1 MEKGAVI
8 SNQLWLYMYACQFI
22 KHIYILCIHI
32 SLFSNC
38 NFTDTFRLRPK
49 HLYNITS
56 TSFVFIHRQFIFLAN
71 PKCGTWFSFL
81 CWNNILS
88 FFTFVTLIL
97 LVLFTKCVTYNV
109 LNNIIIDNIKSY
121 IIRFILYPA
130 SMNIILYWPSK
141 YHIVIHILFGVGELL
156 IDVSLKYINFCIL
169 YASNF
174 MVECKFCWSN
184 KTVSHEIELAKLR
197 YKLSAKIGFSKIKY
211 SIIFRLGSIHWKS
224 HSHGTQFPS
233 RIHHQCANISK
244 HNIK

>member
-1 MEKGAVI
+1 M
-8 SNQLWLYMYACQFI
+8 
-22 KHIYILCIHI
+22 
-32 SLFSNC
+32 
-38 NFTDTFRLRPK
+38 
-49 HLYNITS
+49 
-56 TSFVFIHRQFIFLAN
+56 
-71 PKCGTWFSFL
+71 
-81 CWNNILS
+81 
-88 FFTFVTLIL
+88 TLIL

-211 SIIFRLGSIHWKS
+211 SIIFRLGSIH
-224 HSHGTQFPS
+224 
-233 RIHHQCANISK
+233 
-244 HNIK
+244 